1 MARMDDPPKAEL
13 RAQLEAALATYRG
26 PVTRCPPG
34 KARNEG
40 ENDDN
45 GEDDEPPASS
55 VRRAQQR
62 GPAPEAP
69 GAWSLAIARVTAR
82 R

>member
-26 PVTRCPPG
+26 LVTRCPPG
-34 KARNEG
+34 KAWNEG
-40 ENDDN
+40 ENDDD

-55 VRRAQQR
+55 ARRAQR
-62 GPAPEAP
+62 GPA
-69 GAWSLAIARVTAR
+69 SAR
-82 R
+82 